1 MIVDPED
8 IQNMNMILHSP
19 TNFQFM
25 ILRDRARISHRV
37 LYLTMSDIVTFFDY
51 LTIFFP
57 V

>member
-25 ILRDRARISHRV
+25 ILRVRARISHRV
-37 LYLTMSDIVTFFDY
+37 LYLTISDIVTSFDY
-51 LTIFFP
+51 LTLFFP

>member
-8 IQNMNMILHSP
+8 IQNMNMILLSP
-19 TNFQFM
+19 TNFQFL
-25 ILRDRARISHRV
+25 ILMVCARISHRV
-37 LYLTMSDIVTFFDY
+37 LYMTILNVVKFFDG